1 MLIIII
7 TSYQFVVDNLHYNI
21 HLNTYR
27 ITSDIIAQ
35 ANIPSWN
42 VFYVSG
48 NFYLH
53 CNISLHANYTITTR
67 LLHAYYT
74 LTTRLLHVYY
84 TLTIH

>member
-21 HLNTYR
+21 HLNTYQ

-42 VFYVSG
+42 VFYVSD

-53 CNISLHANYTITTR
+53 SNISLHYTSR
-67 LLHAYYT
+67 SLHLT
-74 LTTRLLHVYY
+74 LTTRLLHANY
-84 TLTIH
+84 TPTTR